1 MRPMFSAI
9 YRYRGFII
17 DSVKRDFQARYQTSF
32 LGVAWLILQ
41 PVAMISV
48 YTLIFSELMRTRL
61 AGMDGPFAYSI
72 YLCSGVLT
80 WGFFTE
86 MLNNL
91 VNIFLTH
98 ANILKKMSFPRI
110 CLPVIITSSAF
121 INFLI
126 IFLLFIGFL
135 LITGNFPGWIFFEV
149 IPVLIIQVLFT
160 LGLGIILGVLNVFV
174 RDVGQ
179 FVNVLL
185 QFWFWFTPIVY
196 VSKTLPEWVSGF
208 LVYNP
213 MVSIIGSYQDVILYQ
228 QHPDWM
234 TLFPVAIISLILFLF
249 AWRLFK
255 KHSADIVDE
264 I

>member
-110 CLPVIITSSAF
+110 CLPAIITSSAF

-135 LITGNFPGWIFFEV
+135 LITGNFPGWIFFRSYSGINNSGAIYSWTGDYPGSVECFCPRCWAV
-149 IPVLIIQVLFT
+149 CECSATILVLVHTYCLCLQNPA
-160 LGLGIILGVLNVFV
+160 GMGIGIF
-174 RDVGQ
+174 
-179 FVNVLL
+179 
-185 QFWFWFTPIVY
+185 
-196 VSKTLPEWVSGF
+196 
-208 LVYNP
+208 
-213 MVSIIGSYQDVILYQ
+213 SI
-228 QHPDWM
+228 
-234 TLFPVAIISLILFLF
+234 
-249 AWRLFK
+249 
-255 KHSADIVDE
+255 
-264 I
+264 